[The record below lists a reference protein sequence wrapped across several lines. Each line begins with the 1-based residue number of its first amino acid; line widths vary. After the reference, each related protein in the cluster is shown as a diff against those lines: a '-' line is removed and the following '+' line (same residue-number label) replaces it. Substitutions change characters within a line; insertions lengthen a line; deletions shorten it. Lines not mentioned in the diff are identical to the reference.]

1 MSKRKTHDQIIA
13 VIGYGSQGRAMAL
26 NLRDSG
32 YDIIVGLRAR
42 SGSRRQ
48 ATDDGLIEIET
59 VRTAVTGADVV
70 CFAFPD
76 HLHGRVYERDIKGRL
91 KSGTTLLFLAG
102 MSVHFSFVTP
112 PGDCDVIMIAPHAP
126 GVAVREQFL
135 TDRSLS
141 AFYAVHQDATGQA
154 AHTAQK
160 LAEAIGFL
168 KNRLVRTTF
177 EHEALGDLF
186 GEQAVLCG
194 GLAMLLKLGFETLL
208 KKGLPPEN
216 AYLEVVHQMDLL
228 VDLVKKHGIE
238 GMLSRISVA
247 ARYGSVQAGPEIF
260 DEAVEKRMEH
270 IYDRIASGEFPEK
283 LNKLTPTDIAKL
295 KKGLK
300 KLSHPL
306 LEKYARKYSDS

>member
-1 MSKRKTHDQIIA
+1 
-13 VIGYGSQGRAMAL
+13 MAL

-32 YDIIVGLRAR
+32 YDVIVGLSTR

-48 ATDDGLIEIET
+48 ATDDGLRKIET
-59 VRTAVTGADVV
+59 VRTAVTGAEVV

-91 KSGTTLLFLAG
+91 KGGTTLLFLAG
-102 MSVHFSFVTP
+102 MSVHFGFVKP
-112 PGDCDVIMIAPHAP
+112 PDGCDVIMIAPHAP

-283 LNKLTPTDIAKL
+283 LNSLTPRDISAL
-295 KKGLK
+295 KKQLK

>member
-1 MSKRKTHDQIIA
+1 
-13 VIGYGSQGRAMAL
+13 MAL

-32 YDIIVGLRAR
+32 YDVIVGLSTR
-42 SGSRRQ
+42 SGSRRL
-48 ATDDGLIEIET
+48 ATDDGVKKIET
-59 VRTAVTGADVV
+59 VRTAVTRADVI

-102 MSVHFSFVTP
+102 MSVHFGFVEPP
-112 PGDCDVIMIAPHAP
+112 PGCDVIMIAPHAP
-126 GVAVREQFL
+126 GAAMRDCYLSGESV
-135 TDRSLS
+135 S
-141 AFYAVHQDATGQA
+141 AFFAVHQNASGRATATGRE
-154 AHTAQK
+154 
-160 LAEAIGFL
+160 LALALGIAR
-168 KNRLVRTTF
+168 NRLIRTTF

-208 KKGLPPEN
+208 EKGLPPEN
-216 AYLEVVHQMDLL
+216 AYLEVVHQLDLL

-247 ARYGSVQAGPEIF
+247 ARFGSVQAGPEIF
-260 DEAVEKRMEH
+260 DETVAQRMKKT
-270 IYDRIASGEFPEK
+270 YDRIASGEFPEK
-283 LNKLTPTDIAKL
+283 LNSLTPRDVSAL
-295 KKGLK
+295 KKQLK

>member
-1 MSKRKTHDQIIA
+1 MSKRKVRDQTIA

-32 YDIIVGLRAR
+32 YDVIVGLRAR
-42 SGSRRQ
+42 SRSRRLT
-48 ATDDGLIEIET
+48 TDDGLKRIET
-59 VRTAVTGADVV
+59 VRTTVTRADVV

-91 KSGTTLLFLAG
+91 KGGTTLLFLAG
-102 MSVHFSFVTP
+102 MSVHFGFVKAP
-112 PGDCDVIMIAPHAP
+112 DGCDVIMIAPHAP

-141 AFYAVHQDATGQA
+141 AFYAVHQDVTGQA
-154 AHTAQK
+154 TRTAQK

-168 KNRLVRTTF
+168 KSRLVRTTF

-247 ARYGSVQAGPEIF
+247 ARYGSVQTGPEIF
-260 DEAVEKRMEH
+260 DEAVAQRMEKA
-270 IYDRIASGEFPEK
+270 YDRIASGEFPER
-283 LNKLTPTDIAKL
+283 LNSLTPRDISAL
-295 KKGLK
+295 KKQLK

-306 LEKYARKYSDS
+306 LEKYGRKYSS

>member
-1 MSKRKTHDQIIA
+1 
-13 VIGYGSQGRAMAL
+13 MAL

-32 YDIIVGLRAR
+32 YNVIVGLRAR
-42 SGSRRQ
+42 SKSRRQ
-48 ATDDGLIEIET
+48 ATDDGLRKIET
-59 VRTAVTGADVV
+59 VRTAVTMADVV

-91 KSGTTLLFLAG
+91 NSETTLLFLAG
-102 MSVHFSFVTP
+102 MSVHFGFVKP
-112 PGDCDVIMIAPHAP
+112 RDDCDVIMIAPHAP
-126 GVAVREQFL
+126 GVAMRDCYLSGESV
-135 TDRSLS
+135 S
-141 AFYAVHQDATGQA
+141 AFYAVYQNATGRA
-154 AHTAQK
+154 TATGRE
-160 LAEAIGFL
+160 LALALGIAR
-168 KNRLVRTTF
+168 NRLIRTTF

-216 AYLEVVHQMDLL
+216 AYLEIVHQIDLL

-260 DEAVEKRMEH
+260 DEAVEKRMEN
-270 IYDRIASGEFPEK
+270 IYDRIVSGEFPEK
-283 LNKLTPTDIAKL
+283 LNSLTPRDISAL
-295 KKGLK
+295 KKQLK
-300 KLSHPL
+300 QLSHPL
-306 LEKYARKYSDS
+306 LEKYSRKYSE